1 MLLLF
6 SFKLYLNPRT
16 QVLSS
21 NFIEKD
27 VSKKNTS
34 ITELKTSLMFLEIL
48 RKIKVVFCK
57 ERKNVCVAV
66 MGPGLYFQNSADKAR
81 QRVFLNFNSN

>member
-6 SFKLYLNPRT
+6 SFKLNLNPRT
-16 QVLSS
+16 QDLSS
-21 NFIEKD
+21 DFIEKD

-34 ITELKTSLMFLEIL
+34 ITELKTTLMFLEIL
-48 RKIKVVFCK
+48 RKTEVVFCK

-66 MGPGLYFQNSADKAR
+66 TGPGLYFQNSVDKVR
-81 QRVFLNFNSN
+81 QRGIF